1 MTILIAL
8 IAALACSLGLYAVL
22 PWRDTKTGTLRVMGL
37 QDERT
42 LIETRSQARTLVRRA
57 FPQLSHWL
65 YWARVRGEWVG
76 WTEETIVAAQLG
88 VGVATLVLVRML
100 QLPSSPLVIA
110 FVSLSFIILI
120 NRLHSGYQHAARQ
133 VAQDLPMVAMA
144 IATVAERGVP
154 PEQALRR
161 ISEVT
166 AEGTLVSRWIAEVL
180 STHPASLPLSDWLA
194 EQAQRSGISSLVS
207 FALTLQSLSR
217 RGQGVNEFYTLAQQ
231 TVNSYVASVQQRV
244 KQLDNQ
250 MSLLVSVF
258 FFLPYVALVA
268 APLLQGVMSIL

>member
-8 IAALACSLGLYAVL
+8 TAALACGLGLYAVL
-22 PWRDTKTGTLRVMGL
+22 PWRDTKTSTLRVMGL

-42 LIETRSQARTLVRRA
+42 LIESRSQARTLVRRV

-65 YWARVRGEWVG
+65 YWAHVRGEWVG
-76 WTEETIVAAQLG
+76 WTEETILAAQLG
-88 VGVATLVLVRML
+88 IGLATLALVRMM
-100 QLPSSPLVIA
+100 QLPATPIVIA

-120 NRLHSGYQHAARQ
+120 NRLHSGYQAAAHQ

-154 PEQALRR
+154 AEQALSR

-180 STHPASLPLSDWLA
+180 STHPVSMSLPDWLA
-194 EQAQRSGISSLVS
+194 EQAQRSGIPSLVS
-207 FALTLQSLSR
+207 FALTLQSISQ

-231 TVNSYVASVQQRV
+231 TVNGYVSSVQRRV

-250 MSLLVSVF
+250 LSLLVSVF